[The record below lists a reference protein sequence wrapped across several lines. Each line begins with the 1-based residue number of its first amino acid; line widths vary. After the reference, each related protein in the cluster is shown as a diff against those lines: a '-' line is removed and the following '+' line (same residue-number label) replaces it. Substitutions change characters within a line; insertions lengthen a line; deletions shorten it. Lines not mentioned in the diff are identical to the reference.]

1 MLLQEEFPM
10 TDSSHSMPQFPEPYW
25 REVSLP
31 TAKKLTED
39 ISVDVAIVGGGI
51 TGITAAYLLKKEG
64 LHVAILEAG
73 NILNG
78 TTGHTTAK
86 VTAQHGLIY
95 DELIAHFGEE
105 NAKLY
110 YQSADSSLKFI
121 KDLIQEKNID
131 CDFSEEDAYIYAT
144 TDEYANKI
152 RKEAEAY
159 KKLGINGELHD
170 SIPFDIRIKNALS
183 MKGQA
188 QFHPLKYLK
197 QLTLDFLEAGGL
209 IFEETT
215 ATDIEEENDI
225 PKIITRDGYKVS
237 CKQVIIASHF
247 PFFDKEGMYF
257 ARMYADHSY
266 VIAVKTNKPY
276 PGGMYVSVDDPVRS
290 LRYTP
295 VNGEHLVLIG
305 GDNHQTGQGPD
316 TLKHYQALEAFAEKT
331 LGIKEYAY
339 RWSTQDLITLDKL
352 PYIGS
357 ITAQK
362 PNILVATGY
371 RKWGMT
377 NGTTA
382 ATLLTDIILD
392 RDNPYKDLFSP
403 TRFKKADPSIKK
415 FISINA
421 DVAGHLLKGKLQY
434 LPTNPNDLSND
445 EGAPIMYNGER
456 AGAYRDQDGKLHI
469 VDTTCTHLGCECEW
483 NHGDRTWDCPCHGS
497 RYSYDGEV
505 IEGPTNKPLRRIE

>member
-1 MLLQEEFPM
+1 M
-10 TDSSHSMPQFPEPYW
+10 TASSHSMPQFPEPYW

-31 TAKKLTED
+31 TAEKLTKD

-51 TGITAAYLLKKEG
+51 TGITAGYLLKKEG
-64 LHVAILEAG
+64 LNVAILEAG

-86 VTAQHGLIY
+86 ITAQHGLIY

-105 NAKLY
+105 MAKLY
-110 YQSADSSLKFI
+110 YQSADDALNFVK
-121 KDLIQEKNID
+121 KTIQEKNID
-131 CDFSEEDAYIYAT
+131 CDFSEEDAFIYAI
-144 TDEYANKI
+144 TDEYANKVQ
-152 RKEAEAY
+152 KEADAY
-159 KKLGINGELHD
+159 KKLGIIGSLHT
-170 SIPFDIRIKNALS
+170 SIPFDIQIKNALS

-197 QLTLDFLEAGGL
+197 QLANDFTENGGL
-209 IFEETT
+209 LFEQTT

-225 PKIITRDGYKVS
+225 PKVITRDGNRVS
-237 CKQVIIASHF
+237 CKYVIIASHF
-247 PFFDKEGMYF
+247 PFFDKEGLYF
-257 ARMYADHSY
+257 TRMYPERSY
-266 VIAVKTNKPY
+266 VIGIKAKKPY
-276 PGGMYVSVDDPVRS
+276 PGGMYVSVDKNPVRS
-290 LRYTP
+290 IRYTP
-295 VNGEHLVLIG
+295 VNGEPLILVG
-305 GDNHQTGQGPD
+305 GENHQTGQGPD
-316 TLKHYQALEAFAEKT
+316 TLSHYQALEEFANKT
-331 LGIKEYAY
+331 FGIEEYSY
-339 RWSTQDLITLDKL
+339 RWSTQDLITLDKI

-357 ITAQK
+357 ITVQK

-382 ATLLTDIILD
+382 AMLLADTILEKE
-392 RDNPYKDLFSP
+392 NPYRDLFSP
-403 TRFKKADPSIKK
+403 TRPKKSDPTIKK
-415 FISINA
+415 FISINT

-434 LPTNPNDLSND
+434 LPTDPNDLKND
-445 EGAPIMYNGER
+445 EGAPVMFNGER
-456 AGAYRDQDGKLHI
+456 AGAYRDHEGKLHI

>member
-1 MLLQEEFPM
+1 M
-10 TDSSHSMPQFPEPYW
+10 TASPHSMPQFPESYW
-25 REVSLP
+25 QEVSLP
-31 TAKKLTED
+31 SFDALTED

-51 TGITAAYLLKKEG
+51 TGITAGYLLKKEG
-64 LHVAILEAG
+64 INVAILEAG
-73 NILNG
+73 KMLNG

-86 VTAQHGLIY
+86 VTAQHSLIY
-95 DELIAHFGEE
+95 DEFIAHFGEE
-105 NAKLY
+105 KAKLY
-110 YQSADSSLKFI
+110 YQSADNSLKFI
-121 KDLIQEKNID
+121 KNLVQEKNID

-152 RKEAEAY
+152 KKEAEAY
-159 KKLGINGELHD
+159 KKLGIDGELHT
-170 SIPFDIRIKNALS
+170 SIPFDISIKQALS
-183 MKGQA
+183 MKRQA

-197 QLTLDFLEAGGL
+197 QLALDFIEAGGL
-209 IFEETT
+209 IYERTT

-225 PKIITRDGYKVS
+225 PKIITRDGYKVT
-237 CKQVIIASHF
+237 CKHVIISSHF

-257 ARMYADHSY
+257 ARMYPERSY
-266 VIAVKTNKPY
+266 VIAVKADKDY
-276 PGGMYVSVDDPVRS
+276 PGGMYVSGDNPVRS

-295 VNGEHLVLIG
+295 VNGESLILIG
-305 GDNHQTGQGPD
+305 GENHQTGQGPD
-316 TLKHYQALEAFAEKT
+316 TLTHYQELEAFAEKT
-331 LGIKEYAY
+331 FGIKEYAY

-352 PYIGS
+352 PFIGP

-382 ATLLTDIILD
+382 AILLADTILEKE
-392 RDNPYKDLFSP
+392 NPYRDLFSP
-403 TRFKKADPSIKK
+403 TRPNKADPTIKK

-434 LPTNPNDLSND
+434 LPTDPSHLQND
-445 EGAPIMYNGER
+445 EGAPVMYNGER

-505 IEGPTNKPLRRIE
+505 IEGPTTKPLRRIE

>member
-1 MLLQEEFPM
+1 M
-10 TDSSHSMPQFPEPYW
+10 TASSHSMPQFPESYW
-25 REVSLP
+25 QEVSLP
-31 TAKKLTED
+31 SSDTLTKD

-51 TGITAAYLLKKEG
+51 TGITAGYLLKKEG
-64 LHVAILEAG
+64 LNVAILEAG
-73 NILNG
+73 KLLNG

-105 NAKLY
+105 KAKFY
-110 YQSADSSLKFI
+110 YQSADSSLRFI
-121 KDLIQEKNID
+121 KNLIQEKNID

-144 TDEYANKI
+144 TDKYANKI
-152 RKEAEAY
+152 KQESEAY
-159 KKLGINGELHD
+159 KKLGIDGELHT
-170 SIPFDIRIKNALS
+170 SIPFDISIKQALS
-183 MKGQA
+183 MKRQA

-197 QLTLDFLEAGGL
+197 QLALDFIEAGGL
-209 IFEETT
+209 IYEQTT

-225 PKIITRDGYKVS
+225 PKIITRDGYKVT
-237 CKQVIIASHF
+237 CKQVIISSHF

-257 ARMYADHSY
+257 ARMYPERSY
-266 VIAVKTNKPY
+266 VIAVKTDNEY
-276 PGGMYVSVDDPVRS
+276 PGGMYVSVDSPIRS

-295 VNGEHLVLIG
+295 VNGEPLILIG
-305 GDNHQTGQGPD
+305 GENHQTGQGPD
-316 TLKHYQALEAFAEKT
+316 TLTHYQELETFAEKT

-352 PYIGS
+352 PFIGP

-382 ATLLTDIILD
+382 AILLADTILKK
-392 RDNPYKDLFSP
+392 DNPYQDLFSP
-403 TRFKKADPSIKK
+403 TRSNKADPTLKK

-434 LPTNPNDLSND
+434 LPTNPNELQND
-445 EGAPIMYNGER
+445 EGAAIMFNGER
-456 AGAYRDQDGKLHI
+456 AGAYRDQHGKLHI